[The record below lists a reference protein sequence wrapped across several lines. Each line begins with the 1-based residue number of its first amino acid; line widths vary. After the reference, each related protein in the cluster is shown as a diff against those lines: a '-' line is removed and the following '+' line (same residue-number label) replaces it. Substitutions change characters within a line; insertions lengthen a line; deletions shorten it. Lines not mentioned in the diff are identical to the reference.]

1 MAGSKDKEILKK
13 IRSVIETVEVAEI
26 LTRPFNESIIHLL
39 RVTSSSLGAEGASV
53 LLPADEEGSLE
64 FVWACGRVSDSL
76 IGVTVPSGKG
86 IAGFVFSTGQ
96 PMAVSDAERETSF
109 YSEVDRNT
117 GFSTHTVLATPLQ
130 FEGETTGVLE
140 YVNRIGEPPFEP
152 FSAEDMDL
160 AALYADAVASM
171 VHACRTADLLGAFSS
186 RVLGEVSGSEADRAK
201 SLLAELE
208 GSPSHKELLEL
219 SLLVR
224 ELSSMGPRE
233 RGLCAE
239 LLRTMIR
246 FGKDAGEGGFPESL

>member
-1 MAGSKDKEILKK
+1 MAGSEEREILRQ
-13 IRSVIETVEVAEI
+13 IRNVIETVEVADI
-26 LTRPFNESIIHLL
+26 LSTPFNESIVHLL

-53 LLPADEEGSLE
+53 LLPADEEGALE
-64 FVWACGRVSDSL
+64 FVWACGTVSDSL

-117 GFSTHTVLATPLQ
+117 GFSTHTILATPLQ

-140 YVNRIGEPPFEP
+140 YVNRVGDPPFEP
-152 FSAEDMDL
+152 FSAEDMDR

-171 VHACRTADLLGAFSS
+171 VHASRTADLLGAFSKK
-186 RVLGEVSGSEADRAK
+186 VLGEVEESEADGAMR
-201 SLLAELE
+201 LLSELE
-208 GSPSHKELLEL
+208 GSRSHKDLLEL

-224 ELSSMGPRE
+224 ELASLGPRE
-233 RGLCAE
+233 RELCAE

-246 FGKDAGEGGFPESL
+246 FGRAAGGADFSESL